1 MSILSRY
8 LILQYLRVF
17 VLGMAAACGLYLI
30 IDVFDRVGE
39 VVPFAPS
46 WSRVVLYF
54 LAKLPKILYDI
65 FPAASLLAA
74 LLSLALLT
82 RNREILALKACGLSS
97 WQLALPILAVS
108 AVLSIAALF
117 WNENVVPVA
126 ASRSRWIWD
135 VELKQKAYR
144 GVFDSASIW
153 YQSDRG
159 FVHIRRYD
167 AGKREISGLT
177 IYESDAAFRL
187 HRIIDVGS
195 MRWHDGRWQG
205 AAGVVKDLLSP
216 GNVQVRPLT
225 AGEFELHEDPDNLA
239 ARKRRSEEFSFRQ
252 LREQIAQLQARGLG
266 ADEFLVDL
274 HHKLAWP
281 FAGLVVTLM
290 GLPLALRSGPRSGVA
305 SSLGLG
311 LVIGFAYWILT
322 GLALSAG
329 RTGAM
334 SPVVAAWI
342 ANAVFGV
349 IAAFLYI
356 GRDA

>member
-8 LILQYLRVF
+8 LVLQYLRVF
-17 VLGMAAACGLYLI
+17 GLGMGAACGLYLI

-46 WSRVVLYF
+46 WTRVIVYF
-54 LAKLPKILYDI
+54 VAKLPKILYDI

-74 LLSLALLT
+74 LLSLAILT
-82 RNREILALKACGLSS
+82 RNREILACKASGLSS
-97 WQLALPILAVS
+97 WQLAIPILGVS
-108 AVLSIAALF
+108 AVLSVVALF

-126 ASRSRWIWD
+126 ASQSRWIWD

-153 YQSDRG
+153 YQGERG

-177 IYESDAAFRL
+177 IFQSDPAFRL
-187 HRIIDVGS
+187 QRIIDVGS
-195 MRWHDGRWQG
+195 MHWRDGAWQG
-205 AAGVVKDLLSP
+205 AAGVVKDLVSP
-216 GNVQVRPLT
+216 GNVQVRPL
-225 AGEFELHEDPDNLA
+225 ADGELVLREDPDNLA

-274 HHKLAWP
+274 HHKMAWP
-281 FAGLVVTLM
+281 FAGLVVTLI
-290 GLPLALRSGPRSGVA
+290 GLPLALRSGPRAGLA
-305 SSLGLG
+305 ASLGLG
-311 LVIGFAYWILT
+311 LMIGFAYWVLT

-334 SPVVAAWI
+334 SPVVAAWM
-342 ANAVFGV
+342 ANAVFT
-349 IAAFLYI
+349 ILAAFLYMS
-356 GRDA
+356 RDA